1 MILTIAFMLAL
12 AGFTTG
18 AWVLAWI
25 ALGLG
30 ILEFILRVFI
40 QVAVR
45 WIQKQEPD
53 FQLSD
58 LDDLEK
64 AKAKYN
70 HKQPQDHKK
79 STKKK

>member
-30 ILEFILRVFI
+30 IFEFILRVFI

-45 WIQKQEPD
+45 WIRKREPD
-53 FQLSD
+53 FKLSD
-58 LDDLEK
+58 LEK
-64 AKAKYN
+64 TRAKYN
-70 HKQPQDHKK
+70 HKK
-79 STKKK
+79 STKKN